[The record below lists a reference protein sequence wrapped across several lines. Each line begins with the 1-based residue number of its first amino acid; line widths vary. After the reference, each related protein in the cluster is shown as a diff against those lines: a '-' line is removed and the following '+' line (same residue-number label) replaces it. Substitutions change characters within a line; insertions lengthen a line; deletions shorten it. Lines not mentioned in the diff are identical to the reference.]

1 MSKKNLIWL
10 LIIAFGIALCGIFYQ
25 YQLQWTMSNSSMI
38 VTEIAGINNTAS
50 ASEEL
55 NETNNTATN
64 QSALTIPLE
73 KPPFIE

>member
-1 MSKKNLIWL
+1 M
-10 LIIAFGIALCGIFYQ
+10 
-25 YQLQWTMSNSSMI
+25 T

>member
-1 MSKKNLIWL
+1 MSKKIWL